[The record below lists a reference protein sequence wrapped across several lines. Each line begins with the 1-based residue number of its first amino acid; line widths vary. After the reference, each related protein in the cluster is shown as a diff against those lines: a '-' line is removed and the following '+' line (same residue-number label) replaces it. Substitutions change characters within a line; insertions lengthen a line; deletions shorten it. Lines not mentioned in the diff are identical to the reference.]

1 MSDFIYWLIEMI
13 VRSLPDE
20 VVEKIN
26 SVSLDELDTRG
37 LIIWA
42 DGGNH
47 EN

>member
-1 MSDFIYWLIEMI
+1 MIDFIYWLIEMI

-42 DGGNH
+42 DG
-47 EN
+47 ENDAN

>member
-1 MSDFIYWLIEMI
+1 MSNFIYWLIEII

-20 VVEKIN
+20 TVEEIN
-26 SVSLDELDTRG
+26 RASLDELDVRG

-42 DGGNH
+42 DGGNN